1 MLGTIAEEKVSGA
14 PFSHPLDRLGC
25 PGGLG
30 EEHGVVGGQLAVYY
44 QGTLRTWE
52 FGEEEYGG
60 GRPVHRDS
68 AFPYGSVTKALTA
81 ASVLQLVSDGDL
93 GLDLPVRTWLGER
106 ASADGH
112 PGLDATLRQL
122 LSHTA
127 GLPSDHDDGDATSL
141 RRWLTGFLATGPADA
156 PALWPAPGAFSYSNV
171 GYGIA
176 GRVVEAATGLTW
188 WQAVRDY
195 LLTPLGAG
203 IGLLPGTPRDGEPVR
218 AVAGHTTRTTPG
230 GDRVVHSVR
239 CSAGAG
245 FTPAGGLAGSA
256 ADLVR
261 FAQLHLDDP
270 GDLDRDAVADS
281 DTLREMA
288 RPVAGA
294 EPFGLADGWGLGLGH
309 FGPPEDRWLGHDGTL
324 DGTTCHLRIQPSQ
337 GTVVALTTNSASG
350 QGLWEAVLRELRS
363 VGISVGVYSVVP
375 PSPGSTAG
383 FADCAGTYRNG
394 DLAVTVSLDDR
405 NILLELPNGAR
416 DSAAS
421 HSGLVFSSRPGDAG
435 VFLGRFLKDA
445 ATGDVRVLQYSG
457 RTLLRQPVTAQ
468 PH

>member
-1 MLGTIAEEKVSGA
+1 MLGIIAEEKVSGA
-14 PFSHPLDRLGC
+14 PFSLPLDRLGC
-25 PGGLG
+25 LG
-30 EEHGVVGGQLAVYY
+30 SLGKEHGVVGAQLAVYHR
-44 QGTLRTWE
+44 GTLRTWE

-60 GRPVHRDS
+60 GRPVRRDS

-93 GLDLPVRTWLGER
+93 DLNRPVRTWLDDRG
-106 ASADGH
+106 AAGNH
-112 PGLDATLRQL
+112 PGLGATLRQL

-156 PALWPAPGAFSYSNV
+156 PALWPAPGSFSYSNV

-195 LLTPLGAG
+195 LLAPLGTG
-203 IGLLPGTPRDGEPVR
+203 IGLLPGAPQDGEPVR
-218 AVAGHTTRTTPG
+218 AVAGHTTHTTPG

-239 CSAGAG
+239 CSADAG

-281 DTLREMA
+281 ETLREMA

-309 FGPPEDRWLGHDGTL
+309 FGPAEDRWLGHDGTL
-324 DGTTCHLRIQPSQ
+324 DGTTCHLRIHPKQ

-363 VGISVGVYSVVP
+363 AGLPVGVYSVVP

-421 HSGLVFSSRPGDAG
+421 HSDLVFSSRPGDAG

-445 ATGDVRVLQYSG
+445 TTGDVRVLQYSG
-457 RTLLRQPVTAQ
+457 RTLLRQPVAAQ